1 MIDTT
6 NYANKIVSS
15 LESKG
20 YTKDMVI
27 GYLEG
32 TLNGLK
38 YLENKK
44 ISQYMQNAISQT
56 SSKSIKISHNV

>member
-44 ISQYMQNAISQT
+44 ISQYMQNTIKDLQT
-56 SSKSIKISHNV
+56 QQD

>member
-6 NYANKIVSS
+6 NYANKIVSA

-44 ISQYMQNAISQT
+44 ISQYMQNTVKDLQT
-56 SSKSIKISHNV
+56 QQD